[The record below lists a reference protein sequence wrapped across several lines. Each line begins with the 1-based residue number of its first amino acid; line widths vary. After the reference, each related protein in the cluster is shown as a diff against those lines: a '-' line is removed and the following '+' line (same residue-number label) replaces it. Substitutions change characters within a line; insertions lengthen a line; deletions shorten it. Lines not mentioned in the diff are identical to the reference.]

1 VETTRPSGWR
11 PPAQLTKDIDFFVFR
26 SKTNN
31 LPVYTEFRCG
41 RQRKFTIIRK
51 VEGDLQ
57 VLAHEIRQIL
67 PKNTIVR
74 VKETSSSVV
83 IEGLY
88 WKQVMKWLTD
98 QGF

>member
-57 VLAHEIRQIL
+57 VEVEIQL
-67 PKNTIVR
+67 M
-74 VKETSSSVV
+74 SVTV
-83 IEGLY
+83 TVQSE
-88 WKQVMKWLTD
+88 MKT
-98 QGF
+98 